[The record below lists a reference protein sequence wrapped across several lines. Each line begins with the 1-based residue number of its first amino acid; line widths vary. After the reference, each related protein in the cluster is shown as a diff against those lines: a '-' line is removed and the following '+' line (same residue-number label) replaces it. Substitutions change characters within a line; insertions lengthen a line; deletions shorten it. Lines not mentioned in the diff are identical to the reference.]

1 MVVPGKTLPNG
12 QPNNLYRNDSSTS
25 NLPNHCIDE
34 GRHMRIVISEQIHVS
49 GR

>member
-12 QPNNLYRNDSSTS
+12 QPNNLYCNDSSTS